1 MCLAIPVRIIGIDG
15 QLARVEL
22 DGVQRDVSL
31 VLTPGAHVG
40 DYVLI
45 HTGFAIS
52 VLDEAEAL
60 ETLRLFDEL
69 REATRRLE
77 AEERAQ
83 SGQDGSG
90 RGPA

>member
-31 VLTPGAHVG
+31 VLTPDAHVG